1 MSGNGREAAV
11 IFFAVLVASIVSTF
25 TANIGAHLF

>member
-11 IFFAVLVASIVSTF
+11 SRLCPTAIFGYVFNKP
-25 TANIGAHLF
+25 TALGDSW